1 MYIFECTIT
10 RFSCKFYK
18 QEINVQGAALE
29 NAGEVLEKQAWIFS
43 GGGVIFQAT
52 WRGHS
57 HFATKCYYA
66 SEVLKYCKYR
76 VIGGP
81 LFICNFQ
88 ALPLAILKGLEGH
101 QIVAWDHT

>member
-52 WRGHS
+52 
-57 HFATKCYYA
+57 
-66 SEVLKYCKYR
+66 
-76 VIGGP
+76 
-81 LFICNFQ
+81 
-88 ALPLAILKGLEGH
+88 
-101 QIVAWDHT
+101 